1 MVRLKVEPED
11 FVVEEIPLYAPS
23 GEGAH
28 TFLWVEKRDVNTE
41 RVARALARAA
51 GVAPRDV
58 GYAGRKDRRALAR
71 QWFSVPDLAPELAV
85 DLEVPGARVLE
96 AARHPH
102 KLRTGHL
109 AGNRFDLL
117 VREVGEEAVAAAP
130 AAAAALGAEGFANR
144 FGEQRFGRDGDNA
157 ERGLALLRGEA
168 GARDRRS
175 RREDRFLLSALQA
188 LAFNRVLQERPLPPG
203 RLEWGDVALVQRS
216 GGPFLVEDP
225 EREQPRADTFEI
237 SPSGPLFGSRV
248 SVEPLGEPAE
258 RERAVLSG
266 LGIPDPLRPPR
277 GVRLR
282 GGRRAL
288 RARPEGLEA
297 HAEGDGLRLC
307 FTLPAGSYATV
318 LVEELL
324 SRSAAEPARVVVE

>member
-11 FVVEEIPLYAPS
+11 FVVEEISLYAPS
-23 GEGAH
+23 GEGTH
-28 TFLWVEKRDVNTE
+28 TFLWVEKRDVDTE

-58 GYAGRKDRRALAR
+58 GYAGRKDRRAVAR
-71 QWFSVPDLAPELAV
+71 QWFSVPDLVPEHAV
-85 DLEVPGARVLE
+85 DLEIAGARVLQ
-96 AARHPH
+96 AVRHPH

-117 VREVGEEAVAAAP
+117 VRDVGEGEVAAAP
-130 AAAAALGAEGFANR
+130 AVAAVLRAEGFANR
-144 FGEQRFGRDGDNA
+144 FGAQRFGREGDNA
-157 ERGLALLRGEA
+157 ERGLAVLRGD
-168 GARDRRS
+168 ARGRRS
-175 RREDRFLLSALQA
+175 RREDRFLISALQA
-188 LAFNRVLQERPLPPG
+188 QVFNRVLDERPLPPG
-203 RLEWGDVALVQRS
+203 RLEWGDVALLHSS
-216 GGPFLVEDP
+216 GGPFRVEDT
-225 EREQPRADTFEI
+225 EREQLRADAFEI

-248 SVEPLGEPAE
+248 SVEPVGQPAE
-258 RERAVLSG
+258 RERAVLVS

-288 RARPEGLEA
+288 RVRPEGLEA
-297 HAEGDGLRLC
+297 HAEGEGLRLR

-318 LVEELL
+318 LVDELL
-324 SRSAAEPARVVVE
+324 SRSSAEPARVVVE

>member
-1 MVRLKVEPED
+1 MRLKVEPED

-23 GEGAH
+23 GEGTH
-28 TFLWVEKRDVNTE
+28 TFVWVEKRDVDTE

-58 GYAGRKDRRALAR
+58 GYAGRKDRRAVAR
-71 QWFSVPDLAPELAV
+71 QWFSLPDLAPERAV
-85 DLEVPGARVLE
+85 DLEIPDVRVLH

-117 VREVGEEAVAAAP
+117 VRDVGEAQLAAAP
-130 AAAAALGAEGFANR
+130 AVAAVLRAEGIANR
-144 FGEQRFGRDGDNA
+144 FGAQRFGRDGDNA
-157 ERGLALLRGEA
+157 ARGLALLRGEVP
-168 GARDRRS
+168 ARRRRS
-175 RREDRFLLSALQA
+175 RRDDRFLLSALQA
-188 LAFNRVLQERPLPPG
+188 EVFNRVLDERPLAPG
-203 RLEWGDVALVQRS
+203 RLELGDVALLHGS
-216 GGPFLVEDP
+216 GGPFRVDDV
-225 EREQPRADTFEI
+225 EREQPRADAFEI

-248 SVEPLGEPAE
+248 SVEPLGAPAE
-258 RERAVLSG
+258 RERAVMRS
-266 LGIPDPLRPPR
+266 LGIPDPLQPPR

-288 RARPEGLEA
+288 RVRPEGLEA
-297 HAEGDGLRLC
+297 RAERDGLRLR

-324 SRSAAEPARVVVE
+324 SRSTAEPGRVVVE